1 VTDRAWLVAICASE
15 LGTLL
20 VFSNFPALQPL
31 LQREWQLSSAQA
43 GMITGVYQI
52 GYIAAVAILAT
63 LTDYM
68 APRRIYLGSAL
79 WTVLTSL
86 AFAAWADGFASALV
100 LRALV
105 GLGLAGTYMPGMR
118 LVAERFA
125 RGGRGFAMGCYIGTF
140 TIGTSLS
147 LLLTSQANVL
157 WGWRVAFAV
166 TALGPLA
173 AAIIGWFVLP
183 RGMAAVVSRQVSA
196 DGGRAGASGEPQP
209 AVGAAAGGEATI
221 RGSRR
226 AEPRSRPP
234 LMVILKNRAAIRLII
249 AYSAHTYELMAM
261 RGWILPF
268 FTAAL
273 VARGADL
280 TDATRTAGLAASAVL
295 AIGAL
300 PHPFSGML
308 SDRFG
313 RARLT
318 SSFMLVSAAC
328 SFAVGWALHWPWPAL
343 VALGLLYGI
352 LVTSESAIVSTGI
365 AEAAEPRYLGRTM
378 AVQSTLGFAS
388 GAIAPAVFG
397 LVLDVVPRLGG
408 STDAAWIAAFAL
420 SALVALMGPL
430 AVGFKEFSRRPVGV

>member
-1 VTDRAWLVAICASE
+1 MTDRAWLVAICASE

-20 VFSNFPALQPL
+20 VFSSFPALQPL
-31 LQREWQLSSAQA
+31 FQREWGLSSTQA
-43 GMITGVYQI
+43 GMITGVYQV
-52 GYIAAVAILAT
+52 GYIGAVAILAT

-68 APRRIYLGSAL
+68 PPRRIYLASSL
-79 WTVLTSL
+79 WTVLTTL
-86 AFAAWADGFASALV
+86 AFSVWADGFASALV

-147 LLLTSQANVL
+147 LLLTSQANAL

-173 AAIIGWFVLP
+173 AATIGWIVLP
-183 RGMAAVVSRQVSA
+183 RGMTRAPSPGAPADPPSAAAPSPAVSADPGVSA
-196 DGGRAGASGEPQP
+196 DGGRAGA
-209 AVGAAAGGEATI
+209 I
-221 RGSRR
+221 
-226 AEPRSRPP
+226 SRPP
-234 LMVILKNRAAIRLII
+234 LSVIPLRAILKNRAAMRLII
-249 AYSAHTYELMAM
+249 AYTAHTYELMAM

-273 VARGADL
+273 VSRGADL
-280 TDATRTAGLAASAVL
+280 TEATRTAGLAASAVL

-313 RARLT
+313 RARLI
-318 SSFMLVSAAC
+318 SSFMLASAAC
-328 SFAVGWALHWPWPAL
+328 SFTVGGALHWPWPAL
-343 VALGLLYGI
+343 VGLGLLYGI

-378 AVQSTLGFAS
+378 ALQSTAGFAS
-388 GAIAPAVFG
+388 GAVSPAAFG
-397 LVLDVVPRLGG
+397 LVLDLVPRLGG
-408 STDAAWIAAFAL
+408 PPDAAWIAAFAL
-420 SALVALMGPL
+420 SALIALMGPL
-430 AVGFKEFSRRPVGV
+430 AVGFKEFSRRPASV